1 MGKKSRRSLLRHL
14 KRPGRI
20 GIIDRHDTSSA
31 GHEENDGILPGS
43 PEASALEAFSEVS
56 RLVTVLET
64 ERDLLISGDWEKL
77 DPVLEEKSR
86 RSRRLSELLSGLSP
100 DQAGEDEETSL
111 RSALMHLSEL
121 ASVNLVLARESSLM
135 VEQVL
140 REITLDAEGGGTY
153 GASGEVGT
161 ARPSPAMVSTRG

>member
-1 MGKKSRRSLLRHL
+1 M
-14 KRPGRI
+14 
-20 GIIDRHDTSSA
+20 DRHDTSSA
-31 GHEENDGILPGS
+31 GHEENDGILPRS
-43 PEASALEAFSEVS
+43 PEASALEAFSEIA

-64 ERDLLISGDWEKL
+64 ERDLLVSGDWEKL
-77 DPVLEEKSR
+77 DPVLEEKAR

-100 DQAGEDEETSL
+100 DQAGEDEEEPTL

>member
-1 MGKKSRRSLLRHL
+1 M
-14 KRPGRI
+14 
-20 GIIDRHDTSSA
+20 DRHDTSSA
-31 GHEENDGILPGS
+31 GQEENDGIIPGS
-43 PEASALEAFSEVS
+43 LKECSLEAFSEIA

-64 ERDLLISGDWEKL
+64 ERDLLVSGDWEKL

-86 RSRRLSELLSGLSP
+86 RSRRLGELLSGLSP
-100 DQAGEDEETSL
+100 DQTGGDEEEPSL

-121 ASVNLVLARESSLM
+121 AAVNLVLARESSLM